1 MDNLLKMDKPMEME
15 PIVVHC
21 DKTQNYAKLS
31 QVSETDDRCKM
42 ELHLL
47 EPMPVM
53 DFHFFIRSIMRKLI
67 DHEKWTG
74 YVSPFSTVTNAS
86 GETIKIDE
94 FVIPFNEQGAE

>member
-1 MDNLLKMDKPMEME
+1 MYNILKMDEPMKIET
-15 PIVVHC
+15 IVVQC

-53 DFHFFIRSIMRKLI
+53 DFHFFIRSVTRKLTE
-67 DHEKWTG
+67 HEKWTG

-86 GETIKIDE
+86 GETVKLDE
-94 FVIPFNEQGAE
+94 FMISFNA